1 MPCAQ
6 QRPQIQ
12 ASGGNHPP
20 AEPGAFV
27 HEPLEGAVGLLRA
40 HRFAPVFPLGRSN
53 HHPALEPW
61 NHAKVVQE
69 RLQMIIYTDQVD
81 MIAAHETKLKFLE
94 PLSEFALVRQA
105 LGLVLGCR
113 FLPTVGSAGS
123 ARGRAVAS
131 RWRW

>member
-20 AEPGAFV
+20 AEPDAFV

-81 MIAAHETKLKFLE
+81 MIAAHETKLKFLQ
-94 PLSEFALVRQA
+94 PLNEFSLVRQA
-105 LGLVLGCR
+105 LGVRWGLR
-113 FLPTVGSAGS
+113 FLSTGGS
-123 ARGRAVAS
+123 AR
-131 RWRW
+131 